1 MRIYKNVCTNMIKA
15 SSLGKGV
22 RTFKVAATQVDAS
35 LRYFVQTGNR
45 HLWVNYL

>member
-1 MRIYKNVCTNMIKA
+1 MIKV
-15 SSLGKGV
+15 SSLGKRV
-22 RTFKVAATQVDAS
+22 RIFQVAATQVDVS